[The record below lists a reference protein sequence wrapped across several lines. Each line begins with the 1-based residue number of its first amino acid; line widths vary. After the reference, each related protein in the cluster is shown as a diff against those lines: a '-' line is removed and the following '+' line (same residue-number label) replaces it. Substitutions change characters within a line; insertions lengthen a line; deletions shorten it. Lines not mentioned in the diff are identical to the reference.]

1 MRFAVA
7 ITAVIV
13 AMLIGNALF
22 IVAAVLGATAL
33 VMTRPSQW
41 ARLRASLHAPAEKRC
56 HTGALPPD
64 DDPDFLRWLA
74 ERNQR
79 QHGDDIT

>member
-7 ITAVIV
+7 IIVVIV
-13 AMLIGNALF
+13 AMLIGEALLV
-22 IVAAVLGATAL
+22 VAAVLGAIAL
-33 VMTRPSQW
+33 VMARPSQW
-41 ARLRASLHAPAEKRC
+41 ARFRASLQAPAAKRC
-56 HTGALPPD
+56 RTGVLPPD

-79 QHGDDIT
+79 QHGEDV